1 MATLT
6 GIRSVQTVKGVAT
19 MGRNKLPSIRTLRLM
34 LGGGSFATIAKH
46 LESGRNNTQGSASV
60 QTPAWEISAEIRTVY
75 SGWENLDKKQGGFK
89 NIMSSVRKH
98 YSTDLKVKI
107 VLEILK
113 EEKSVTQLA
122 SDHKIHYSQLLKW
135 KKQVMEGLPDLFS
148 DSRTE
153 ALKTTHE
160 KEIMALYQEIG
171 QLTTQLAWLKKKSG
185 IA

>member
-1 MATLT
+1 
-6 GIRSVQTVKGVAT
+6 
-19 MGRNKLPSIRTLRLM
+19 
-34 LGGGSFATIAKH
+34 
-46 LESGRNNTQGSASV
+46 
-60 QTPAWEISAEIRTVY
+60 
-75 SGWENLDKKQGGFK
+75 
-89 NIMSSVRKH
+89 MSSVRKH
-98 YSTDLKVKI
+98 YATDLKVKI

-135 KKQVMEGLPDLFS
+135 KKQVLDGLPDLFS

-160 KEIMALYQEIG
+160 KEVMALYQEIG

-185 IA
+185 MA